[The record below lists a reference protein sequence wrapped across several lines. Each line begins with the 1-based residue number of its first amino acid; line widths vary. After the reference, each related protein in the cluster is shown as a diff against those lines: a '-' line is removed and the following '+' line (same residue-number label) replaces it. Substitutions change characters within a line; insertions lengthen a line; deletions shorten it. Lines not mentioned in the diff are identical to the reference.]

1 MQERKTFEVEKKNLL
16 KYNQVK
22 IITIIIIH
30 FIYTSNSVFY
40 NPIVYNSYIVIIL
53 RNKIC

>member
-22 IITIIIIH
+22 IITIIIH